1 MPDSTLSLLTTTP
14 LHAADGYPVDTMNQ
28 HEVNELQRGPLGS
41 TTVLTIAPKDPSQ
54 EVKTVYLERRPLP
67 QPPLKQVSNSAL
79 VLRTLPSACS
89 TDAQHCT
96 WPVNVPCMQHCTC
109 LMSAHA

>member
-1 MPDSTLSLLTTTP
+1 MQQLQAPQLDARQQNVEGSSWCLACICFSRLLLSFISICC
-14 LHAADGYPVDTMNQ
+14 ASDGYPVDTSNQ

-67 QPPLKQVSNSAL
+67 QPPLKQVSS
-79 VLRTLPSACS
+79 
-89 TDAQHCT
+89 
-96 WPVNVPCMQHCTC
+96 
-109 LMSAHA
+109 